1 MDLHTFVQS
10 ILHGLLITFF
20 NVAVFIAIWKHAV
33 VIGMIHFMQYH
44 SSHTPQ
50 MSHPFVIR
58 CIVHHFHTEVLVTRL
73 AILDQPIFIRMIKA
87 ALTLDGQRHWTP
99 FHGLVDP
106 YLAMLLQ
113 ILTGTMWWKTLGG
126 IFNVNRQQLFQL
138 GITVGLSWLDAG
150 TANPRSPFH
159 HMPCGGVRQH
169 PIKGP
174 PTNLETPT
182 TGTEPQGGEEEE
194 DPSSSLSS
202 TVILRLRKLLFLKP
216 SKQGHNMAPQ

>member
-138 GITVGLSWLDAG
+138 GITIGLSWLDA
-150 TANPRSPFH
+150 AR
-159 HMPCGGVRQH
+159 
-169 PIKGP
+169 
-174 PTNLETPT
+174 PTPDHRFTICLVEV
-182 TGTEPQGGEEEE
+182 
-194 DPSSSLSS
+194 SASILSK
-202 TVILRLRKLLFLKP
+202 VLQQILRLQPLGLSRRGEKKKKIHHP
-216 SKQGHNMAPQ
+216 RCPPRSSCACANYCS